1 MASFI
6 SQEHKHRNNILK
18 DQSNG
23 AVSREFS
30 KLTGF
35 ELDTNQADNKDS
47 HEQPSHRRVLIVAAV
62 CFSIVGIS
70 LTYKI
75 SEDKKISLEN
85 SVSITSNNSDDQIKS
100 DQRVIDAL
108 NKAKIDALG
117 ALATSSNPFLPSP
130 KDNVSDRFTKD
141 IISAYAEYDQ
151 TDQAPDAESIVNNMD
166 YLDTSDIEK
175 NKYSLAY
182 LPIFVPTTKDQI
194 KEYGNEFARIYLTDL
209 APVNNDTTGKY
220 QTDLSLMVPIYRKIG
235 EDLMKIKTPA
245 SVSAAHLSLA
255 NDYLKQSDAFTLID
269 KEDSDP
275 VQALLGL
282 KVVSEAVPR
291 QAGNYAQITNYL
303 DTNGIIYGAGEP
315 GNFWSVGTTTVSLPQ
330 SDQSD
335 Q

>member
-6 SQEHKHRNNILK
+6 TPENKNRNQILK
-18 DQSNG
+18 DQSD
-23 AVSREFS
+23 ATVSKEFS
-30 KLTGF
+30 KLIQFDLNPQTQNEG
-35 ELDTNQADNKDS
+35 EG
-47 HEQPSHRRVLIVAAV
+47 HEPVSHRRVLIVAAV
-62 CFSIVGIS
+62 CFSIIGIS

-75 SEDKKISLEN
+75 SEEKKLALEN
-85 SVSITSNNSDDQIKS
+85 SVSIVSNTSDDQIKS

-117 ALATSSNPFLPSP
+117 ALATSSNPFIPSP
-130 KDNVSDRFTKD
+130 KDSVSDRFTKD

-151 TDQAPDAESIVNNMD
+151 TDEAPDAASIINSMD

-182 LPIFVPTTKDQI
+182 LPIFVPSNYDQI
-194 KEYGNEFARIYLTDL
+194 KEYGNKFAQVYLTDM
-209 APVNNDTTGKY
+209 APVNNDTTGRY
-220 QTDLSLMVPIYRKIG
+220 QTDLSLMIPIFRKVG

-245 SVSAAHLSLA
+245 AISAAHLSIA
-255 NDYLKQSDAFTLID
+255 NDYLKQSDAFVLIN

-282 KVVSEAVPR
+282 KVVSEAIPR
-291 QAGNYAQITNYL
+291 QANNYTQITNYL

-315 GNFWSVGTTTVSLPQ
+315 GNFWSTGTSTTNLQ
-330 SDQSD
+330 Q
-335 Q
+335 